1 VITRLLLFV
10 FFIYQLVR
18 LADCQP
24 VSSVFLSLQISISHQ
39 PPASEQYFSLTTTLH
54 QPPATSQPN
63 KTYISP
69 VFILFFKKI
78 SDASS
83 M

>member
-24 VSSVFLSLQISISHQ
+24 ASQQCFSLTSNQHQ
-39 PPASEQYFSLTTTLH
+39 PPATCQPTVFFSHNKLAT
-54 QPPATSQPN
+54 ATSQPN